1 MMKKASSIILKS
13 LLGIVLLILVLLFTV
28 PVIFKGKIKEK
39 VVSVINESVNARVSF
54 GDYKLGFFKNFPNL
68 TFSMNDFSVA
78 GTGDFESD
86 TLATAKSI
94 NLVFNLS
101 SLFGKE
107 GYEVRSILIDA
118 AKIKTLVLEDGSA
131 NWDIMKE
138 SDETESEGDS
148 DSDIKILLREVKMLN
163 SSFSYIDRESDMA
176 AWLDDLSGS
185 LSGDLTGSKS
195 DLVINLNSDDFTF
208 EMDDMKYIS
217 RVKAN
222 AIVNVLADLDS
233 MIFRLRD
240 NTVSL
245 NDLQL
250 KLAGTVIMPEDD
262 IETDLTFMAEETSF
276 KSLISLIPA
285 FYMKDFQDLRAD
297 GSFNLSGSAKG
308 VYSSADSTMPD
319 ISLNLSV
326 KDGLI
331 SYPALPEQIRRI
343 NVESAIFV
351 DGKDMDKTRVD
362 VTGFHFE
369 LAGNPF
375 DMRFYLRTPISDPDI
390 DGSARGKIDLGAL
403 SKAVPMDSLELSGL
417 IDIAVDLSGRMSMLE
432 KSQYDR
438 FQASG
443 NIGLKDMTVLMTG
456 YPGISIREADMAI
469 TPAFAELKKAELNI
483 GSGSDFSLGGRLQN
497 YIPYML
503 KDETISGN
511 LSLYSRQIDMTEIM
525 EGMSSDTEDEDTTSL
540 AVIKVPENIDFDFRA
555 KVDKFSYNK
564 INAENVSGHIV
575 VKDGILSFRDTGMDL
590 LGGKVAFNA
599 AYDTRDTLNPFVNA
613 SLSVNNLAVKDAF
626 ETFNTIRMLA
636 PTAKG
641 VDGKFAFSLNF
652 SSLLQKDFMPR
663 IASITGDGKMQS
675 SELTLVESAV
685 FNTMKEVLKLGQ
697 GYTNTFKDLN
707 LSFRI
712 REGRIFVNP
721 FNTRVGNIKMNV
733 SGDQG
738 LDQTVNYVIRT
749 EIPRADLGNAAN
761 SLIDGL
767 SAQASVFG
775 LTVKPSDVIKVNV
788 NVTGTFLKPLVKPF
802 FGESAPESLSAGIRE
817 TAGESVKEKVEEARD
832 KVKSEAEIQGDRLV
846 QEAEETGQKLR
857 DEAASAAE
865 KIRQEARAQ
874 ADRLIR
880 EAESKGPVAK
890 LAAQKAA
897 DSVVKEADRRA
908 DQLIREADE
917 KAIKLVDEAKSKRE
931 ELINKI

>member
-86 TLATAKSI
+86 TLAAAKSI

-590 LGGKVAFNA
+590 LGGKVTFNA

-626 ETFNTIRMLA
+626 ETLNTIRMLA

-675 SELTLVESAV
+675 SELTLVESVV

-775 LTVKPSDVIKVNV
+775 LTVKSSDVIKVNV

>member
-94 NLVFNLS
+94 NLIFNLS

-483 GSGSDFSLGGRLQN
+483 GSGSDFSLGGKLQN

-590 LGGKVAFNA
+590 LGGKVTFNA

-675 SELTLVESAV
+675 SELTLVESVV

-775 LTVKPSDVIKVNV
+775 LTVKSSDVIKVNV

>member
-86 TLATAKSI
+86 TLAAAKSI

-208 EMDDMKYIS
+208 EMEGMKYIS

-469 TPAFAELKKAELNI
+469 TPAYAELKKAELNI
-483 GSGSDFSLGGRLQN
+483 GSGSDFSLGGKLQN

>member
-94 NLVFNLS
+94 NLIFNLS

-208 EMDDMKYIS
+208 EMEGMKYIS

-469 TPAFAELKKAELNI
+469 TPAYAELKKAELNI

-675 SELTLVESAV
+675 SELTLVESVV

>member
-86 TLATAKSI
+86 TLAAAKSI

-483 GSGSDFSLGGRLQN
+483 GSGSDFSLGGKLQN

-590 LGGKVAFNA
+590 LGGKVTFNA

-675 SELTLVESAV
+675 SELTLVESVV

-775 LTVKPSDVIKVNV
+775 LTVKSSDVIKVNV

>member
-1 MMKKASSIILKS
+1 
-13 LLGIVLLILVLLFTV
+13 
-28 PVIFKGKIKEK
+28 
-39 VVSVINESVNARVSF
+39 
-54 GDYKLGFFKNFPNL
+54 
-68 TFSMNDFSVA
+68 
-78 GTGDFESD
+78 
-86 TLATAKSI
+86 
-94 NLVFNLS
+94 
-101 SLFGKE
+101 
-107 GYEVRSILIDA
+107 
-118 AKIKTLVLEDGSA
+118 
-131 NWDIMKE
+131 
-138 SDETESEGDS
+138 
-148 DSDIKILLREVKMLN
+148 
-163 SSFSYIDRESDMA
+163 
-176 AWLDDLSGS
+176 
-185 LSGDLTGSKS
+185 
-195 DLVINLNSDDFTF
+195 
-208 EMDDMKYIS
+208 MDDMKYIS

-590 LGGKVAFNA
+590 LGGKVTFNA

-675 SELTLVESAV
+675 SELTLVESVV

-775 LTVKPSDVIKVNV
+775 LTVKSSDVIKVNV

>member
-94 NLVFNLS
+94 NLIFNLS

-208 EMDDMKYIS
+208 EMEGMKYIS

-469 TPAFAELKKAELNI
+469 TPAYAELKKAELNI
-483 GSGSDFSLGGRLQN
+483 GSGSDFSLGGKLQN

>member
-1 MMKKASSIILKS
+1 M
-13 LLGIVLLILVLLFTV
+13 
-28 PVIFKGKIKEK
+28 
-39 VVSVINESVNARVSF
+39 
-54 GDYKLGFFKNFPNL
+54 
-68 TFSMNDFSVA
+68 
-78 GTGDFESD
+78 
-86 TLATAKSI
+86 
-94 NLVFNLS
+94 
-101 SLFGKE
+101 
-107 GYEVRSILIDA
+107 
-118 AKIKTLVLEDGSA
+118 VLEDGTA

-138 SDETESEGDS
+138 SDETEAEEDS

-483 GSGSDFSLGGRLQN
+483 GSGSDFSLGGKLQN

-525 EGMSSDTEDEDTTSL
+525 EGMSSDTED
-540 AVIKVPENIDFDFRA
+540 AVSYTHLRA
-555 KVDKFSYNK
+555 HETVLDLVCRLLLEKKNNK
-564 INAENVSGHIV
+564 KN
-575 VKDGILSFRDTGMDL
+575 K
-590 LGGKVAFNA
+590 K
-599 AYDTRDTLNPFVNA
+599 
-613 SLSVNNLAVKDAF
+613 
-626 ETFNTIRMLA
+626 
-636 PTAKG
+636 
-641 VDGKFAFSLNF
+641 
-652 SSLLQKDFMPR
+652 
-663 IASITGDGKMQS
+663 
-675 SELTLVESAV
+675 
-685 FNTMKEVLKLGQ
+685 
-697 GYTNTFKDLN
+697 
-707 LSFRI
+707 
-712 REGRIFVNP
+712 
-721 FNTRVGNIKMNV
+721 
-733 SGDQG
+733 
-738 LDQTVNYVIRT
+738 
-749 EIPRADLGNAAN
+749 N
-761 SLIDGL
+761 S
-767 SAQASVFG
+767 
-775 LTVKPSDVIKVNV
+775 
-788 NVTGTFLKPLVKPF
+788 
-802 FGESAPESLSAGIRE
+802 
-817 TAGESVKEKVEEARD
+817 
-832 KVKSEAEIQGDRLV
+832 
-846 QEAEETGQKLR
+846 
-857 DEAASAAE
+857 
-865 KIRQEARAQ
+865 
-874 ADRLIR
+874 
-880 EAESKGPVAK
+880 
-890 LAAQKAA
+890 
-897 DSVVKEADRRA
+897 
-908 DQLIREADE
+908 
-917 KAIKLVDEAKSKRE
+917 
-931 ELINKI
+931 

>member
-86 TLATAKSI
+86 TLAAAKSI

-208 EMDDMKYIS
+208 EMEGMKYIS

-469 TPAFAELKKAELNI
+469 TPAYAELKKAELNI
-483 GSGSDFSLGGRLQN
+483 GSGSDFSLGGKLQN

-590 LGGKVAFNA
+590 LGGKVTFNA

>member
-1 MMKKASSIILKS
+1 MKKASSIILKS

-86 TLATAKSI
+86 TLAAAKSI

-897 DSVVKEADRRA
+897 DSAVKEADRRA

>member
-775 LTVKPSDVIKVNV
+775 LTVKSSDVIKVNV

-874 ADRLIR
+874 ADRLVR

-897 DSVVKEADRRA
+897 DSAVKEADRRA

-917 KAIKLVDEAKSKRE
+917 KALKLVEEAKSKRE
-931 ELINKI
+931 ELINKL

>member
-1 MMKKASSIILKS
+1 
-13 LLGIVLLILVLLFTV
+13 
-28 PVIFKGKIKEK
+28 
-39 VVSVINESVNARVSF
+39 
-54 GDYKLGFFKNFPNL
+54 
-68 TFSMNDFSVA
+68 
-78 GTGDFESD
+78 
-86 TLATAKSI
+86 
-94 NLVFNLS
+94 
-101 SLFGKE
+101 
-107 GYEVRSILIDA
+107 
-118 AKIKTLVLEDGSA
+118 
-131 NWDIMKE
+131 
-138 SDETESEGDS
+138 
-148 DSDIKILLREVKMLN
+148 
-163 SSFSYIDRESDMA
+163 
-176 AWLDDLSGS
+176 
-185 LSGDLTGSKS
+185 
-195 DLVINLNSDDFTF
+195 
-208 EMDDMKYIS
+208 
-217 RVKAN
+217 
-222 AIVNVLADLDS
+222 
-233 MIFRLRD
+233 
-240 NTVSL
+240 
-245 NDLQL
+245 
-250 KLAGTVIMPEDD
+250 
-262 IETDLTFMAEETSF
+262 
-276 KSLISLIPA
+276 
-285 FYMKDFQDLRAD
+285 
-297 GSFNLSGSAKG
+297 
-308 VYSSADSTMPD
+308 
-319 ISLNLSV
+319 
-326 KDGLI
+326 
-331 SYPALPEQIRRI
+331 
-343 NVESAIFV
+343 
-351 DGKDMDKTRVD
+351 
-362 VTGFHFE
+362 
-369 LAGNPF
+369 
-375 DMRFYLRTPISDPDI
+375 
-390 DGSARGKIDLGAL
+390 
-403 SKAVPMDSLELSGL
+403 MDSLELSGL

-775 LTVKPSDVIKVNV
+775 LTVKSSDVIKVNV